1 MNNFLSKI
9 FSTIESKG
17 NKGDF
22 LLKWIKWIVGIGGSA
37 ILGAFIIG
45 EVKSNYLNR
54 LSNLEKYALEAK
66 EERKEI
72 KEDIGIKFN
81 ELKLE
86 IDDLYTTGM
95 ENFEEYRI
103 FNNQQLELIIEFGQ
117 SNEKANEELLKKM
130 LNLNSKEKAQQIEK
144 QIESAKRK
152 NDKPKLNIN
161 VKPKNLP
168 TIAKITD
175 METGITTYYVNG
187 ANKNY
192 LDTLNTEKFVIIEK
206 NKNEKYDGLF
216 DFIYKDKQNK

>member
-1 MNNFLSKI
+1 MGFLSN
-9 FSTIESKG
+9 FFDDIEIKGSKT
-17 NKGDF
+17 KF
-22 LLKWIKWIVGIGGSA
+22 LLKWIIGIAGAA
-37 ILGAFIIG
+37 ILGAFIVG
-45 EVKSNYLNR
+45 QVKSNYINR
-54 LSNLEKYALEAK
+54 LNNLEKYAVEAK

-72 KEDIGIKFN
+72 KEDIAIKFN

-86 IDDLYTTGM
+86 IDNLYTTGM

-152 NDKPKLNIN
+152 NDKPKFNIN

-168 TIAKITD
+168 TVAKITD
-175 METGITTYYVNG
+175 METDITTYYVNG
-187 ANKNY
+187 ANENY